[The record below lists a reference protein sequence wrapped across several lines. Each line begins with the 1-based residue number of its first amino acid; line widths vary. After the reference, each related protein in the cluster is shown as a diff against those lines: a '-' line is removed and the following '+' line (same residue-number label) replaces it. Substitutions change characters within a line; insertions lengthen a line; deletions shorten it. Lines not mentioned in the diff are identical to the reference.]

1 MARGPQIT
9 DLTLR
14 NLAVTGETFMG
25 SWGTVTQIT
34 SISTGV
40 TLSTRRGAI
49 TTFDP
54 ALAAAGEATFTVTN
68 TLVNVNNTVMVSV
81 RTNVTAGGPVLAFV
95 SAIGAGSFDIT
106 ITNLHATTQ
115 ADTAMVINF
124 VVI

>member
-1 MARGPQIT
+1 MARANLPDDPT
-9 DLTLR
+9 FR
-14 NLAVTGETFMG
+14 NLAVTGEVFLG
-25 SWGTVTQIT
+25 GYGTVTQIT
-34 SISTGV
+34 SITTGV
-40 TLSTRRGAI
+40 TLSTKRGAI

-68 TLVNVNNTVMVSV
+68 TTVNLTSNVIVSV

-95 SAIGAGSFDIT
+95 SAITAGTFNIT
-106 ITNLHATTQ
+106 LTNLHATTQ